1 MKKILSVIIIITI
14 LTGMLFV
21 LSGCESSNSSDST
34 TNTTTTNAINKTSN
48 ENTVETTNTNST
60 EKEESGGLNV
70 DYKANAE
77 KQMAMPQK
85 GEQVAIMHVKDF
97 GDIKFKFFPEVAPKA
112 VENFLTH
119 AKEGYYNGVIFHR
132 VMNEFMIQGGD
143 PEGTGFGGESIW
155 GKGFELEVDYSV
167 LPYRG
172 SLCMARSTDPN
183 SNGSQFFIT
192 QANYNASVA
201 KQLSKYP
208 SIVEQYEKYGGYMG
222 LWMNYTV
229 FGQVYEG
236 MDVVDS
242 IAKTEVRMSD
252 SGEKSVP
259 VKDVVIDS
267 IDVMTY

>member
-48 ENTVETTNTNST
+48 ENTVETTNTNSI